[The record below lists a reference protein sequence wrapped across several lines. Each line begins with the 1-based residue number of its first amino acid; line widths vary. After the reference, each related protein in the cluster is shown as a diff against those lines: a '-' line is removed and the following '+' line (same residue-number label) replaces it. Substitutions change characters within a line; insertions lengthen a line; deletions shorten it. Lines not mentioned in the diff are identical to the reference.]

1 MKLAFYDDP
10 MNKIDVLC
18 VGHASYD
25 ISLAAGHHP
34 AADEKMSAEAM
45 ACCGGGPA
53 ANAAV
58 AVARLGGSSA
68 LAAYLD
74 NGAFGELHVGEL
86 QREGVDTRLIVRGNS
101 ASPVSV
107 SVAKPDGTRFLIN
120 HKAEMDVLSGDAVD
134 FSSLR
139 PRVILADG
147 HEPALSMA
155 ALEAYPDAPTVLDA
169 GSVRSGT
176 ELLCGQVDYLVS
188 SLRFACDYSACS
200 EPEEALDVLA
210 ERAPVVVITLGDQ
223 GLLWARNGGWGRLP
237 AFDVQT
243 VDSTGAGD
251 AFHGGFAHG
260 LVRGMDWLPLLRY
273 ASAVAALS
281 CTRLGARPGL
291 PTAAEVASFME
302 LGA

>member
-1 MKLAFYDDP
+1 MET
-10 MNKIDVLC
+10 IDVLC

-25 ISLAAGHHP
+25 ISLRADHHP

-58 AVARLGGSSA
+58 AVARLGGHSA

-74 NGAFGELHVGEL
+74 NEAFGELHLQEL
-86 QREGVDTRLIVRGNS
+86 QREGVDSSLIVRGTQ

-120 HKAEMDVLSGDAVD
+120 HKAQTGALPGDAVD
-134 FSSLR
+134 FSAVQ

-147 HEPALSMA
+147 HEPALAKA
-155 ALEAYPDAPTVLDA
+155 ALEAHPEVPTVLDA
-169 GSVRSGT
+169 GSVHPGT
-176 ELLCGQVDYLVS
+176 ELLCAQVDCLVA
-188 SLRFACDYSACS
+188 SLRFARDYSNRAD
-200 EPEEALDVLA
+200 PVAALDALA
-210 ERAPVVVITLGDQ
+210 TLAPTVVVTLGEQ
-223 GLLWARNGGWGRLP
+223 GLLWARNGEHGSLP
-237 AFDVQT
+237 AFVVQAM
-243 VDSTGAGD
+243 DSTGAGD

-260 LVRGMDWLPLLRY
+260 LAGGMEWPMLLRH

-291 PTAAEVASFME
+291 PTAAEVVTFMD
-302 LGA
+302 AC